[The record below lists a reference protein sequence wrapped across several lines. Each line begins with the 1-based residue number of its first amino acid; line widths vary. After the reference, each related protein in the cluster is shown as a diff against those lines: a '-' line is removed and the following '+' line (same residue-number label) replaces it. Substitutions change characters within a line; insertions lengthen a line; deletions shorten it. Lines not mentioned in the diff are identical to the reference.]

1 MRLSVLIVSIKKYDE
16 GKWFESESDSQV
28 YTCRVKLTQNCGIG
42 SQEEEKRKSHFNG
55 IPVTN
60 PMYGSLSEP
69 RGQVWV
75 GGGWVGGLAGKRPGG
90 ESGFGGRQLGGRA
103 KARSTWS
110 GEGNARP
117 ESGHGATPGRS
128 L

>member
-1 MRLSVLIVSIKKYDE
+1 M
-16 GKWFESESDSQV
+16 
-28 YTCRVKLTQNCGIG
+28 
-42 SQEEEKRKSHFNG
+42 
-55 IPVTN
+55 TN

-90 ESGFGGRQLGGRA
+90 ESGFGGRQPGGRA

-110 GEGNARP
+110 GEVSARP